1 MAKLLTTFSCFALLQ
16 FPQHPIN
23 MPDGITQLPFRLSEA
38 SFRRYES
45 HLKAATIAYPKAVTF
60 TIDPE
65 FGVNP
70 NTFAARLR
78 DAKLS
83 CLTYHW
89 DTDINRE
96 ILQKI
101 AICSPKNNTIRCGP
115 VEALK
120 TTDKLYSPS
129 FAADVRAFD
138 LGTISISE
146 AQLIARL
153 ASERLIL
160 CRIQFTLPYPE
171 AAEQLL
177 AFDIILDKQ
186 LDNSFI
192 IS

>member
-1 MAKLLTTFSCFALLQ
+1 MAKLLTTLPCFAPLQ
-16 FPQHPIN
+16 FPLHPLN
-23 MPDGITQLPFRLSEA
+23 MPDAIHQLPFRLSEA
-38 SFRRYES
+38 SFRRYEG
-45 HLKAATIAYPKAVTF
+45 HLRAATIAYPKAVTF
-60 TIDPE
+60 TVDPN

-89 DTDINRE
+89 DTDINLDK
-96 ILQKI
+96 LQKI
-101 AICSPKNNTIRCGP
+101 AICSPKDNTIRCGP
-115 VEALK
+115 VESLK
-120 TTDKLYSPS
+120 TTDKLFTPS
-129 FAADVRAFD
+129 FSSNVIAFN

-146 AQLIARL
+146 AKLIARL
-153 ASERLIL
+153 ASERLL
-160 CRIQFTLPYPE
+160 LRRMQFFLPYPE

-186 LDNSFI
+186 PDNSFI